1 MERLNLIE
9 ISAREMIEHHHRS
22 RDAVA
27 SPTGFEPVLPT

>member
-9 ISAREMIEHHHRS
+9 ISAREIIERHHRS